1 MNKTE
6 PLNIGFI
13 GCGGRGTGAA
23 CQALIA
29 NNSAVILAMGDT
41 FEDRLTGSMNTLV
54 KEMGQRVTYEDAL
67 ASSTRLG
74 PSEYSFTAMEMPPA
88 NLPGQKKP
96 NRG

>member
-6 PLNIGFI
+6 PLKIGFI

-29 NNSAVILAMGDT
+29 NNSAVILAMVDT
-41 FEDRLTGSMNTLV
+41 FDDRLTGSMNTLV

-88 NLPGQKKP
+88 NLPSQKKL